1 MSKLFFFLLHQKMP
15 GSCFCAYIYQ
25 LTSLLHYGS
34 WVILRLSR
42 ADVSASSVLKPFFYL
57 HTAAYKSVL
66 KIRSSQL
73 LMFQAVAISA
83 KRAEVN
89 ILWYWSVTHLHVS
102 RLSGKPWGYWGFQA
116 TINLSV
122 INLQISRW
130 SVWSSIFLFFWS
142 RQLIFTASTLILEY
156 LSQTYDIHFTFFLTG
171 QIAFIL

>member
-1 MSKLFFFLLHQKMP
+1 MP
-15 GSCFCAYIYQ
+15 GSCFRAYIYQ

-42 ADVSASSVLKPFFYL
+42 AAASASSVLKPSFYL

-83 KRAEVN
+83 KRAAVN

-130 SVWSSIFLFFWS
+130 SVWSSIFYFLFFWS

-171 QIAFIL
+171 QITFIL

>member
-1 MSKLFFFLLHQKMP
+1 MP
-15 GSCFCAYIYQ
+15 GSCSTSWHLYYIMVHGSFWGCLEQMYQ
-25 LTSLLHYGS
+25 PVQFLN
-34 WVILRLSR
+34 
-42 ADVSASSVLKPFFYL
+42 PFFNL
-57 HTAAYKSVL
+57 HTSAYKSVL

-83 KRAEVN
+83 KRAKVN

-130 SVWSSIFLFFWS
+130 SVWSSIFYFLFFWS

>member
-1 MSKLFFFLLHQKMP
+1 MTCSNRPLWVKKKKRIGKVYVSKLFFFLLHQKMP
-15 GSCFCAYIYQ
+15 GSCFRAYIYQ

-83 KRAEVN
+83 KRPEID

-130 SVWSSIFLFFWS
+130 SVWSSIFYFF
-142 RQLIFTASTLILEY
+142 EV
-156 LSQTYDIHFTFFLTG
+156 DN
-171 QIAFIL
+171 